1 MADKDEKEPE
11 LIITDRRPRFDV
23 DPEPG
28 PVVPPPAASSA
39 APKAEETHH
48 HHGHEGHDDGHPR
61 QGESGLHR
69 DHAGEPPGEARLDQI
84 LAILSGMVLNHLA
97 FDPETRR
104 PIPSFSLKEA
114 RFFLGLM
121 EKFQEAFNQHLPL
134 SVMASPDADEDPKL
148 GHIPAILGGMAI
160 SSLGVDP
167 RTGKPERPPDFE
179 SARYLI
185 DLMDLFVK
193 EGESSLDPEE
203 REYVKDMVYQAKMY
217 FVSLKD
223 RTG

>member
-1 MADKDEKEPE
+1 MADKKEEKEPE
-11 LIITDRRPRFDV
+11 LIITDRRPRFDA
-23 DPEPG
+23 DPDPG
-28 PVVPPPAASSA
+28 PESSPQGASMSPPPV
-39 APKAEETHH
+39 EEVRHH
-48 HHGHEGHDDGHPR
+48 HEHEGHDHSHHHDLPEDQHDHS
-61 QGESGLHR
+61 GELPQ
-69 DHAGEPPGEARLDQI
+69 DARLEQI
-84 LAILSGMVLNHLA
+84 LAVLSGMVLNHLA

-104 PIPSFSLKEA
+104 PVPSFSLKEA

-121 EKFQEAFNQHLPL
+121 EKFQEAFQKHLPL
-134 SVMASPDADEDPKL
+134 AVMGGPDADEEPKL

-167 RTGKPERPPDFE
+167 RTGRPERTPDFE

-193 EGESSLDPEE
+193 EGEASLDPEE
-203 REYVKDMVYQAKMY
+203 REYVKDMVYQSKMY

-223 RTG
+223 RSG

>member
-11 LIITDRRPRFDV
+11 IIITDRRPRFD
-23 DPEPG
+23 
-28 PVVPPPAASSA
+28 
-39 APKAEETHH
+39 AEEHSVPESRAEERTEEEIRRHDGGH
-48 HHGHEGHDDGHPR
+48 DHDHGHDHDADDG
-61 QGESGLHR
+61 GLPK
-69 DHAGEPPGEARLDQI
+69 DARLEQI
-84 LAILSGMVLNHLA
+84 LAVLSGMVLNHLA

-104 PIPSFSLKEA
+104 PVPSFNLKEA

-121 EKFQEAFNQHLPL
+121 EKFQEAFQESLPL
-134 SVMASPDADEDPKL
+134 AVMGGAESEEEPKL

-167 RTGKPERPPDFE
+167 RTGRPERTPDFE

-193 EGESSLDPEE
+193 EGESALDPEE

-223 RTG
+223 RAV

>member
-1 MADKDEKEPE
+1 MADKEEKEPE
-11 LIITDRRPRFDV
+11 IIITDRRPRFD
-23 DPEPG
+23 
-28 PVVPPPAASSA
+28 
-39 APKAEETHH
+39 AEEESARESRPGQPVEEAAHH
-48 HHGHEGHDDGHPR
+48 HDGVHDHEGMGGHGHDHDADVEG
-61 QGESGLHR
+61 
-69 DHAGEPPGEARLDQI
+69 PPKDVRLEQV

-104 PIPSFSLKEA
+104 PVPSFSLKEA

-121 EKFQEAFNQHLPL
+121 EKFQEAFQERLPL
-134 SVMASPDADEDPKL
+134 SVMGGPVSEEEPKL
-148 GHIPAILGGMAI
+148 GHVPAILGGMAI

-167 RTGKPERPPDFE
+167 RTGRPERKPDFE

-193 EGESSLDPEE
+193 EGESALDPEE

-223 RTG
+223 RAV